1 MNAICRDAEI
11 RFLESKL
18 QSDQAEFIA
27 VYGRRR
33 IGKTYLIRELLS
45 DRFSFAMSGVINGD
59 KSEQFQAFSDALE
72 DYGYKMEC

>member
-1 MNAICRDAEI
+1 MNAICRDTEVSFI
-11 RFLESKL
+11 EGKL

-45 DRFSFAMSGVINGD
+45 DR
-59 KSEQFQAFSDALE
+59 L
-72 DYGYKMEC
+72 